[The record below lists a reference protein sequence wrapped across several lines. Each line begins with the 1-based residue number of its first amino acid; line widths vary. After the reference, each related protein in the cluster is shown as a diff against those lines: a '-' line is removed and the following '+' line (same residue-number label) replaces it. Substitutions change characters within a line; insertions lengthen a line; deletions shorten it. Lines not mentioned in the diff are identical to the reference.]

1 MGALTTTR
9 RRPRTLLALA
19 VPVAVGGAVGT
30 EVRALAEHWWP
41 AAPDGWP
48 WTTFVINLVGS
59 FALGVLLESL
69 VRSSLDAGRQ
79 QRYRLLL
86 GTGVLGGFTTYSTFV
101 VEAERRI
108 SGGVTLLAVAYLL
121 VSVVAGIA
129 GAGAG
134 VVLADRRRR
143 ARSRAAA

>member
-1 MGALTTTR
+1 VGALTTTR
-9 RRPRTLLALA
+9 RRPRTLALA

-41 AAPDGWP
+41 AAPGGWP

-59 FALGVLLESL
+59 FVLGMLLAALVH
-69 VRSSLDAGRQ
+69 SSLDAGRQ

-108 SGGVTLLAVAYLL
+108 SGTSTTLGVAYLL
-121 VSVVAGIA
+121 VSVVAGTA
-129 GAGAG
+129 LAGAG
-134 VVLADRRRR
+134 VVLADRRRQ
-143 ARSRAAA
+143 ARTRAAA